1 MRTRGSACAC
11 VLTAVLVAGCA
22 GSGKSPP
29 ETHPPA
35 AATVAPVAAT
45 TAPRVSAGSSRPRV
59 ATAAIR
65 STPAAPRPPIVV
77 RPIPFGARRKA
88 EMSAYARRHY
98 GSFRAPTYRLI
109 HPQVIVE
116 HFTETA
122 TFSQAYNT
130 FAPDRPDSEL
140 HELPGTC
147 AHFVIDRDGTIYQL
161 VRTAVMCR
169 HTVGLN
175 WTAVGIEHVA
185 LSDQQVLSD
194 RRQLRASI
202 ALTCW
207 LRSRLH
213 IKRANVIGHNESLSS
228 PFHREDVARLR
239 GQTHSDLARA
249 AMRVYRAR
257 LKQTCPSA

>member
-1 MRTRGSACAC
+1 MRRGPACAV
-11 VLTAVLVAGCA
+11 VLTAVVTAGCA
-22 GSGKSPP
+22 GSEKSPP
-29 ETHPPA
+29 ATPLPA
-35 AATVAPVAAT
+35 QATVGPVAAT
-45 TAPRVSAGSSRPRV
+45 TAPDVRTRSPRPKV

-65 STPAAPRPPIVV
+65 STPTAPRPPIVV

-88 EMSAYARRHY
+88 EMTAYVRRHY
-98 GSFRAPTYRLI
+98 GSFLAPTYRLS

-130 FAPDRPDSEL
+130 FAPDLPDSEL

-161 VRTAVMCR
+161 VSTAIMCR

-185 LSDQQVLSD
+185 LSDQQLLSD
-194 RRQLRASI
+194 RRQLRASL

-213 IKRANVIGHNESLSS
+213 IKRGNVIGHNESLSS

-249 AMRVYRAR
+249 AMRAYRAR
-257 LKQTCPSA
+257 LKQTCPSP